1 MADTNE
7 DSKNKK
13 TQEQIEKEERLNKV
27 ISVSSEEISY
37 IDRDIEIANNNCE
50 ETKDLELQKGI
61 TVFTTIANAIE
72 RAGEESKGQKK
83 TRFIQNAFE
92 ILKGSISNAIKNK
105 FFFVNYNKE
114 KAKENLLNHFKNSN
128 YDNIEL
134 NIGGEKKKLH
144 EFVDENFESMCYFF
158 ENAYGKKVPSA
169 DGLKKLNDYRTTSL
183 YFANGL
189 TEDVLKIAHEATNE
203 EEFCKNMTKKYEEA
217 QKEIKENR
225 ELTKDNTKTGVKCAL
240 GFGAAGLAVAFPPLI
255 FISAIIL
262 LFDTKRDLPFG
273 SVVGA
278 AVDLAK
284 KTIGEIDKDIT
295 NQVNETR
302 NEKEKEKKK
311 EFDEVIKDRREHC
324 EKTRKTIGELSNDK
338 FVNNLKDMEI
348 TEKDFKNIET
358 ALKIGRHQVFDRTIN
373 SKKSIDETIEQT
385 HKQQQNQ
392 KFSISC

>member
-1 MADTNE
+1 MADTND

-13 TQEQIEKEERLNKV
+13 TQEQIEKEEKLNKV

-37 IDRDIEIANNNCE
+37 IDRDIEIANDNYE
-50 ETKDLELQKGI
+50 ETKDLELQRGI

-105 FFFVNYNKE
+105 FFFVDYNKE

-128 YDNIEL
+128 YDKIEL

-158 ENAYGKKVPSA
+158 ENTYGKNVPSA
-169 DGLKKLNDYRTTSL
+169 DGLKKLNDYRTASL

-203 EEFCKNMTKKYEEA
+203 EEFCENMTKKYEEA
-217 QKEIKENR
+217 QKEINKNR
-225 ELTKDNTKTGVKCAL
+225 ELTKDNTKTGVKCVL

-262 LFDTKRDLPFG
+262 LLDTKRDLPFG
-273 SVVGA
+273 KVVGA

-295 NQVNETR
+295 KQVNEVR
-302 NEKEKEKKK
+302 NEKEKEKK
-311 EFDEVIKDRREHC
+311 ERFDEVIKDRREHY

-348 TEKDFKNIET
+348 TKEDFKNIET